1 MRKRYIRV
9 TVMLLVVVIMVSQF
23 SGIAVGAQNTESEKT
38 VVVAGSDFQSSTPS
52 DSARKLGLLLDSVK
66 TNSGFS
72 SADGF
77 LFCGDYSKTDRVLK
91 DNIEGVKQ
99 LKNTVSGFV
108 PDENI
113 VLAQGNHDYAPGMA
127 GMSPS
132 GNNDPAS
139 GKYGVFVI
147 NEDDYM
153 WYNSD
158 EQKIIETS
166 RQLEAYLDDKIDKKF
181 SAPIFVVSH
190 LQLHA
195 SMRTQS
201 IGDGKHANYIFDVLN
216 SAGERGLNIVFLFGH
231 NHGDGWDDYLG
242 GSSIYLAKGDEIVI
256 AHGSM
261 SSLTTETLNFYYLN
275 AGYVGYYTECN
286 EGADCALTLTSFV
299 FDDKTLEISRYDVHR
314 AHNLKSMGV
323 INAYKNEQ
331 YYDYYTA
338 NTDVYISPQVIE
350 LSLFEVPSQ
359 PSDELVTEPLD
370 RESDTV
376 SETADASVSSDDIAS
391 DSVAPVPIAVVAV
404 IAVALVGVTAVILTV
419 FKRKRLR

>member
-1 MRKRYIRV
+1 MILRDISA
-9 TVMLLVVVIMVSQF
+9 ICSF
-23 SGIAVGAQNTESEKT
+23 CDKT
-38 VVVAGSDFQSSTPS
+38 LSTS
-52 DSARKLGLLLDSVK
+52 IGRSLHR
-66 TNSGFS
+66 
-72 SADGF
+72 
-77 LFCGDYSKTDRVLK
+77 
-91 DNIEGVKQ
+91 
-99 LKNTVSGFV
+99 
-108 PDENI
+108 DENI
-113 VLAQGNHDYAPGMA
+113 VLAQGNHDYAPGTA

-166 RQLEAYLDDKIDKKF
+166 RQLEEYLDDKIDKKF

-256 AHGSM
+256 ARGSM
-261 SSLTTETLNFYYLN
+261 
-275 AGYVGYYTECN
+275 
-286 EGADCALTLTSFV
+286 
-299 FDDKTLEISRYDVHR
+299 
-314 AHNLKSMGV
+314 
-323 INAYKNEQ
+323 
-331 YYDYYTA
+331 
-338 NTDVYISPQVIE
+338 
-350 LSLFEVPSQ
+350 
-359 PSDELVTEPLD
+359 
-370 RESDTV
+370 
-376 SETADASVSSDDIAS
+376 
-391 DSVAPVPIAVVAV
+391 
-404 IAVALVGVTAVILTV
+404 
-419 FKRKRLR
+419 

>member
-1 MRKRYIRV
+1 M
-9 TVMLLVVVIMVSQF
+9 
-23 SGIAVGAQNTESEKT
+23 
-38 VVVAGSDFQSSTPS
+38 
-52 DSARKLGLLLDSVK
+52 DSVK

-113 VLAQGNHDYAPGMA
+113 VLAQGNHDYAPGTA

-139 GKYGVFVI
+139 VKYGVFVI

-158 EQKIIETS
+158 EQRIIETS
-166 RQLEAYLDDKIDKKF
+166 RQLEEYLDDKIDKKF

-216 SAGERGLNIVFLFGH
+216 SAGER
-231 NHGDGWDDYLG
+231 
-242 GSSIYLAKGDEIVI
+242 
-256 AHGSM
+256 
-261 SSLTTETLNFYYLN
+261 
-275 AGYVGYYTECN
+275 
-286 EGADCALTLTSFV
+286 EG
-299 FDDKTLEISRYDVHR
+299 
-314 AHNLKSMGV
+314 
-323 INAYKNEQ
+323 IN
-331 YYDYYTA
+331 
-338 NTDVYISPQVIE
+338 
-350 LSLFEVPSQ
+350 
-359 PSDELVTEPLD
+359 
-370 RESDTV
+370 
-376 SETADASVSSDDIAS
+376 
-391 DSVAPVPIAVVAV
+391 
-404 IAVALVGVTAVILTV
+404 
-419 FKRKRLR
+419 

>member
-1 MRKRYIRV
+1 M
-9 TVMLLVVVIMVSQF
+9 
-23 SGIAVGAQNTESEKT
+23 
-38 VVVAGSDFQSSTPS
+38 
-52 DSARKLGLLLDSVK
+52 SA
-66 TNSGFS
+66 
-72 SADGF
+72 
-77 LFCGDYSKTDRVLK
+77 
-91 DNIEGVKQ
+91 
-99 LKNTVSGFV
+99 
-108 PDENI
+108 
-113 VLAQGNHDYAPGMA
+113 
-127 GMSPS
+127 S

-147 NEDDYM
+147 NENDYM

-158 EQKIIETS
+158 EQKIIETA
-166 RQLEAYLDDKIDKKF
+166 RQLEEYLDDKIDEKF
-181 SAPIFVVSH
+181 SAPIFIVSH

-242 GSSIYLAKGDEIVI
+242 GSSIYLERGEDIVI

-286 EGADCALTLTSFV
+286 EGADCSLTLTSFV

-331 YYDYYTA
+331 YYNYYTA
-338 NTDVYISPQVIE
+338 NTDVYTSPQVIE
-350 LSLFEVPSQ
+350 LSLFEAPSQ
-359 PSDELVTEPLD
+359 PSDEIVTEDSD
-370 RESDTV
+370 RSIEGDQV

-391 DSVAPVPIAVVAV
+391 ERVASTPIAVLVVVTVAFVGITV
-404 IAVALVGVTAVILTV
+404 IFTV
-419 FKRKRLR
+419 FKRRRLR